1 MLESNPE
8 WNEMHEPAGDT
19 GIGFGAYLNL
29 ADHSA
34 QAGRKTEAM
43 MLYLTAYETAAQSQ
57 IGKLADDHPAVE
69 GLHRAWNLAC
79 EVDDRSIAEAVFGR
93 LQGHLSPAE
102 VREYSS
108 RLQELAVRKLKQLGL
123 DAPQLDAPGSA
134 VSGSV
139 KESLMEKLAGLGFD
153 VGNADAALLPEIP
166 SEEDDSDRD
175 RLTYD
180 DLVGFETAVM
190 EMRQRGYGLS
200 GDSAFTDFIEKLNRR
215 HGIDGLPSFETL
227 LFRAPSREDA
237 ARMMFATAGELD
249 EPVIRIRMD
258 TNSQGAAVL
267 CIMASPQIRNKF
279 GFVFAESGE
288 RGIVILED
296 VDMWGLPLDDT
307 DENGAATQPH
317 LSRGA
322 QKAIA
327 LIRAAVDNP
336 NVVVMASASTRG
348 HLEDYMIDL
357 LSPLSPIDIKMP
369 TYAERARLW
378 TALVREHESLAR
390 LDVVKLVQASANM
403 SRFEIAM
410 CTRDA
415 IEQAYRESI
424 LKREYVRV
432 TEQNIY
438 EKLAACQPLE
448 SREYQLLEDALVAD
462 FARNLDQLDTYDGEG
477 MDR

>member
-19 GIGFGAYLNL
+19 GVGYGAYLNL

-34 QAGRKTEAM
+34 QSGRKTEAM
-43 MLYLTAYETAAQSQ
+43 MLYLTAYETAAQAQ
-57 IGKLADDHPAVE
+57 IGKLPDDHPAVE
-69 GLHRAWNLAC
+69 GLHRAWSIAC
-79 EVDDRSIAEAVFGR
+79 EVEDRSIAEAVFGR
-93 LQGHLSPAE
+93 LQDHLSPAE
-102 VREYSS
+102 SREFAS
-108 RLQELAVRKLKQLGL
+108 RLQEFAVRKLKQLGL
-123 DAPQLDAPGSA
+123 DAPQMAISGTDASA
-134 VSGSV
+134 SV
-139 KESLMEKLAGLGFD
+139 KESLMEKLAGLGID
-153 VGNADAALLPEIP
+153 TGNGDTALLPEIP
-166 SEEDDSDRD
+166 SDEDVVDDD

-190 EMRQRGYGLS
+190 DMRQRGYGLS
-200 GDSAFTDFIEKLNRR
+200 GDAAFTDFVRSLNRR

-237 ARMMFATAGELD
+237 ARMMLATAGELN

-258 TNSQGAAVL
+258 TNSNGAAVL

-288 RGIVILED
+288 RGVVILED

-307 DENGAATQPH
+307 DEGGAATQPR

-336 NVVVMASASTRG
+336 NVVVMASASTMG
-348 HLEDYMIDL
+348 HLEGYMVDL
-357 LSPLSPIDIKMP
+357 LSPLSPIDINMP
-369 TYAERARLW
+369 TYAERTRLW

-390 LDVVKLVQASANM
+390 LDVVKLVQVSANM
-403 SRFEIAM
+403 SRFDIAM

-438 EKLAACQPLE
+438 EKLAACQPLD
-448 SREYQLLEDALVAD
+448 SPEYRLLEDALVAD
-462 FARNLDQLDTYDGEG
+462 FARDLDQLDTYDGKG

>member
-19 GIGFGAYLNL
+19 SIGYGAYLNL

-34 QAGRKTEAM
+34 QSGRKAEAM
-43 MLYLTAYETAAQSQ
+43 MLYLTAYETAAQVQ
-57 IGKLADDHPAVE
+57 IGKLPDDHPAVE

-79 EVDDRSIAEAVFGR
+79 ETDDRSIAEAVFGR

-102 VREYSS
+102 SREYAT
-108 RLQELAVRKLKQLGL
+108 RLQDLSAQKLKQFGLG
-123 DAPQLDAPGSA
+123 APQMA
-134 VSGSV
+134 VSGSEV
-139 KESLMEKLAGLGFD
+139 SGSIKESIMEKLAGLGLD
-153 VGNADAALLPEIP
+153 AGNGDAALLPEIP
-166 SEEDDSDRD
+166 SEEDDADRD

-190 EMRQRGYGLS
+190 DMRQRGYGLS
-200 GDSAFTDFIEKLNRR
+200 GDAAFADFIASLNRR

-249 EPVIRIRMD
+249 QPVIRIRMD
-258 TNSQGAAVL
+258 TNSNGAAVL

-296 VDMWGLPLDDT
+296 VDMWGLPVDDT
-307 DENGAATQPH
+307 DENGAANQPH

-327 LIRAAVDNP
+327 LIRASVDNP
-336 NVVVMASASTRG
+336 NVVVMASASTQGR
-348 HLEDYMIDL
+348 LEDYMVDL
-357 LSPLSPIDIKMP
+357 LSPLSPIDIQMP
-369 TYAERARLW
+369 TYAERTRLW

-390 LDVVKLVQASANM
+390 LDVVKLVQVSANM
-403 SRFEIAM
+403 SRFDIAM

-438 EKLAACQPLE
+438 EKLAACQPLD
-448 SREYQLLEDALVAD
+448 SPEYQLLEDALVAD
-462 FARNLDQLDTYDGEG
+462 FARDLDQLDDGYGKG
-477 MDR
+477 MGL